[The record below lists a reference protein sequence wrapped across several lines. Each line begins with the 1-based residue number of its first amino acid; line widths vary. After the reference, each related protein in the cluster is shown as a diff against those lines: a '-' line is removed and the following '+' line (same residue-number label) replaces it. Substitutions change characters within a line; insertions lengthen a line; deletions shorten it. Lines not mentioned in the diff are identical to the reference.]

1 MNNQLIPV
9 LAGEIAGV
17 PAQLVDAR
25 LLHSFFEVGKD
36 FSNWIKDRI
45 KQYDFQENQ
54 DFISFRQD
62 WRKPQGGRPTK
73 EYHLSLGMA
82 KELAMVEHND
92 KGKQARRYFM
102 DCERQLR
109 EGNYLHPLLAPVSK
123 PLTLAEFEQHRAAL
137 YDSLNA
143 LAENALGMIPVIV
156 SGADYLAMRNATTEP
171 DKAKPTLPK
180 RIPKNLKHYWTA
192 EEDQTLLTMKAL
204 NASWSEIGRVLDR
217 SPGAV
222 SKRMEYLR
230 HLQACENSEG
240 GAQ

>member
-17 PAQLVDAR
+17 PAQLVDAK
-25 LLHSFFEVGKD
+25 LLHSFLEVGKH
-36 FSNWIKDRI
+36 FRSWIIERI
-45 KQYDFQENQ
+45 NQYDFQENQ
-54 DFISFRQD
+54 DFISFAQNGA
-62 WRKPQGGRPTK
+62 KPQGGRPTK

-123 PLTLAEFEQHRAAL
+123 PLTLAEFEQHRTAL

-143 LAENALGMIPVIV
+143 LAENALRTVPVII
-156 SGADYLAMRNATTEP
+156 SGADYLSLRDP
-171 DKAKPTLPK
+171 AKPVTQPV
-180 RIPKNLKHYWTA
+180 PLKPYRPWTPEEDETA
-192 EEDQTLLTMKAL
+192 ETMRAQGF
-204 NASWSEIGRVLDR
+204 NHTEIGRQLGR
-217 SPGAV
+217 TNQAV
-222 SKRMEYLR
+222 KGRVDHLR
-230 HLQACENSEG
+230 YKKAIADKQG
-240 GAQ
+240 GV